1 MRPQQTIP
9 KRAYPWGIMAI
20 LLGVWL
26 TVLPGLSQAQTTK
39 DKSALEKEK
48 KENLAKIK
56 EAEEILKTTES
67 KRKVTLGQLN
77 NINHQIAV
85 QQQLIKTIEQEVILI
100 KSDINETSAVV
111 SSLQE
116 DLETLKAEYA
126 RMLVHTHKKSQGH
139 SRLSF
144 LFSAS
149 DFNQFLMRLKYL
161 EKYAESRQNQVIQI
175 EYVKESLEGQL
186 TDLEVK
192 REEQSV
198 LLGNKLKENNNL
210 ISLRQKKNT
219 IINDLSKQEQSLRT
233 ELAERK
239 EALQNLE
246 KLIADLVREEAERN
260 RSSQLT
266 ADLAKLSKSFANN
279 RRKLNWP
286 VETGFISS
294 YYGKQSHPVLQNV
307 EIDNRGIDIQTAENQ
322 SVKAVY
328 DGIVASVA
336 FVPGMNN
343 VVLIKHGDYFTLYAR
358 LKSVNVKKGEVI
370 SASQSIGEVF
380 TDSDGVTELQFQVW
394 KNNTTLNPSNW
405 LQKR

>member
-1 MRPQQTIP
+1 MAKQQTRYKLSATKCLLAVLGLVCLLSLPQNGIAQSS
-9 KRAYPWGIMAI
+9 KR
-20 LLGVWL
+20 
-26 TVLPGLSQAQTTK
+26 
-39 DKSALEKEK
+39 KSDLEKEK

-67 KRKVTLGQLN
+67 KRKATLGQLN
-77 NINHQIAV
+77 NINHQISV
-85 QQQLIKTIEQEVILI
+85 QQKLIKTIGQEIDLI
-100 KSDINETSAVV
+100 KTDIDETSAVV
-111 SSLQE
+111 GSLQQ

-126 RMLVHTHKKSQGH
+126 RMLVHTYKKSQGH
-139 SRLSF
+139 NRLSF
-144 LFSAS
+144 LFSAES
-149 DFNQFLMRLKYL
+149 FNQFLMRVKYL

-175 EYVKESLEGQL
+175 EYVKQSLEGQL
-186 TDLEVK
+186 SDLELK
-192 REEQSV
+192 REEQST
-198 LLGNKLKENNNL
+198 LLSNKLNENNNL
-210 ISLRQKKNT
+210 ISLRQRKNT
-219 IINDLSKQEQSLRT
+219 LINDLSKQEQSLRT

-239 EALQNLE
+239 DALQKLE
-246 KLIADLVREEAERN
+246 KLIADLVREEAERT

-266 ADLAKLSKSFANN
+266 ADLAKLSKLFANN
-279 RRKLNWP
+279 RRKLDWP

-294 YYGKQSHPVLQNV
+294 YYGKQNHPVLQNV

-322 SVKAVY
+322 AVTAVF

-343 VVLIKHGDYFTLYAR
+343 VVLIKHGEYFTLYAR
-358 LKSVNVKKGEVI
+358 LKNVNVKKGEVI
-370 SASQSIGEVF
+370 SAKQSIGEVF